1 MFYLSQAICYELD
14 PIFLCRTPWLKSQ
27 LLILML
33 FVSVIE
39 EPRFPKRTPRGMDN
53 IDVELLDKLA
63 CYEAFVCLSVK
74 GTSVIIIDC
83 ELGDMPWRKDARAD
97 GAGLSPVTGT
107 GNQATDIPASVPQS
121 RRAASLPSSLYVV
134 PSVIVERTIYTN
146 DDVSKAWQNRWHAK
160 AYSK

>member
-1 MFYLSQAICYELD
+1 
-14 PIFLCRTPWLKSQ
+14 
-27 LLILML
+27 ML
-33 FVSVIE
+33 FVSIIE
-39 EPRFPKRTPRGMDN
+39 EPKFPKTTLRGMDY

-63 CYEAFVCLSVK
+63 SYQSFVCLSVK

-121 RRAASLPSSLYVV
+121 HRAASLPSSLYVV

-146 DDVSKAWQNRWHAK
+146 DDVFKAWQNRWHAK
-160 AYSK
+160 A